1 MMDRKLTTIL
11 AADVVGYSKMMAA
24 NEENTLACLK
34 ERRLLIDGIINE
46 YGGTIFGSAGDSLIA
61 QFDSPVRA
69 TESAIQFQ
77 NKLQGLNE
85 NAEINERMVFRVG
98 INIGDVMV
106 ADQNLFGDAVNI
118 AARLEAE
125 AKPAG
130 ICVSKSVVDMIERK
144 LKISFEEAGELALK
158 NIDYPVTAF
167 FVVPSKNDMRWT
179 TIDEV
184 PQIKVEK
191 AEPGSLAVMLFRN
204 LSKDEEQEYFC
215 EGFSEDLISGLSQ
228 FRKLVVISG
237 NASFAYRETKKS
249 PAEIGEEL
257 GVRYIL
263 EGSVRKM
270 GSRLRINANLIATA
284 EGKTVWSNKFDANL
298 DEIFDV
304 QDDLIDRLVS
314 TIVGR
319 VEADEAQ
326 KINSARPENLDA
338 YALVLKGLEFHK
350 RGGVKKEN
358 AEKAVEYFSKA
369 IEADPNYARAYAW
382 QACSTATVVQ
392 WEPGKFGDNWLDTC
406 FDNVTHAM
414 EIDPDDA
421 EVHRI
426 LGAIRMLKREFDAS
440 LFHHEKARDLCPSD
454 PYIRFKYATVLIYS
468 GDPEKALQE
477 IKVGKRLDPFCPD
490 YLLEDEGICYYWLRE
505 FEKSVE
511 SFGKLKV
518 PSRNSL
524 FYLAATYSKRGETE
538 LAKTSLAEAVS
549 VTNLTISD
557 FMNTQYYK
565 SDSDSNSLR
574 TVLENIAGY

>member
-1 MMDRKLTTIL
+1 MERKLTTIL

-24 NEENTLACLK
+24 NEESTLGLLR
-34 ERRLLIDGIINE
+34 ERRSLIDGIIDE
-46 YGGTIFGSAGDSLIA
+46 YGGSIFGSAGDSVIA

-69 TESAIQFQ
+69 TKSAIQFQ

-85 NAEINERMVFRVG
+85 IATETEKMVFRVG

-106 ADQNLFGDAVNI
+106 SDDNLFGDAVNI

-125 AKPAG
+125 SRPAG
-130 ICVSKSVVDMIERK
+130 ICISKSVVDMIERK
-144 LKISFEEAGELALK
+144 LKVSFEGAGELALK
-158 NIDYPVTAF
+158 NIDYPVTAYF
-167 FVVPSKNDMRWT
+167 IVPSKNDMRWST
-179 TIDEV
+179 LDEAPRIKID
-184 PQIKVEK
+184 K

-215 EGFSEDLISGLSQ
+215 GGFSEDLISGLSQ
-228 FRKLVVISG
+228 FRKLLVISA
-237 NASFAYRETKKS
+237 NASFAYRETTKS
-249 PAEIGEEL
+249 PAEIGQEL

-270 GSRLRINANLIATA
+270 GPKLRISANLIATVDR
-284 EGKTVWSNKFDANL
+284 KTVWSNKFDANL

-304 QDDLIDRLVS
+304 QDELIETLVS

-319 VEADEAQ
+319 VEADETQ
-326 KINSARPENLDA
+326 KINAARPDNLDA
-338 YALVLKGLEFHK
+338 YDLVLKGLECHK

-392 WEPGKFGDNWLDTC
+392 WEPGRYGENWLDTC
-406 FDNVTHAM
+406 FDNVTRAM

-426 LGAIRMLKREFDAS
+426 LGAIRMFKREFDAS

-454 PYIRFKYATVLIYS
+454 PYIRFKYATVLIYT
-468 GDPEKALQE
+468 GDSEKALEE
-477 IKVGKRLDPFCPD
+477 IKAGKRLDPFCPD
-490 YLLEDEGICYYWLRE
+490 YLLEDEGICYYWLNKFDE
-505 FEKSVE
+505 SVQ
-511 SFGKLKV
+511 SFGKLQV

-524 FYLAATYSKRGETE
+524 FYLAATYSKKGDTKE
-538 LAKTSLAEAVS
+538 AKASLSEAVS
-549 VTNLTISD
+549 VSNLTIPD
-557 FMNTQYYK
+557 FINTQHYK
-565 SDSDSNSLR
+565 SESDSDSLR
-574 TVLENIAGY
+574 MVLENIAA